1 MVLHRFL
8 VLFDLD
14 SLPLEISLTFLCLK
28 KSIMNVEEILF

>member
-14 SLPLEISLTFLCLK
+14 SLPLEISLTFK
-28 KSIMNVEEILF
+28 KKHYECGGNPFLIS